1 MEAIFLS
8 LLLTVIENIV
18 QKDSINFKC
27 QKQCNTGRTYIN
39 LFWRCNQMWIQTK
52 AGIRIQIWCYVIHT
66 MQIALS
72 TGDMTHTM
80 CSWSFVYMFGIT
92 IYCQE
97 NIKIE
102 CNYSMKIRIFCWL
115 SMQKMLEIVWIEWHF
130 CQERTQRRL
139 NSKDSTCVECVRK
152 LFSYN
157 YKFINYDS

>member
-27 QKQCNTGRTYIN
+27 QNNATGRTLKHKSVLKMQPNVDSNKSWYAN
-39 LFWRCNQMWIQTK
+39 LMLCDSHHANCSIHRWHDTY
-52 AGIRIQIWCYVIHT
+52 YVFLI
-66 MQIALS
+66 IAY
-72 TGDMTHTM
+72 M
-80 CSWSFVYMFGIT
+80 CGIT

-139 NSKDSTCVECVRK
+139 NSKDNPCV
-152 LFSYN
+152 
-157 YKFINYDS
+157 

>member
-27 QKQCNTGRTYIN
+27 QNNATGPAHWNIN
-39 LFWRCNQMWIQTK
+39 LFWRCNQMWYSNKSWYANSHLMLCDSHHANCSIHRWHDTY
-52 AGIRIQIWCYVIHT
+52 YVFLI
-66 MQIALS
+66 IAY
-72 TGDMTHTM
+72 M
-80 CSWSFVYMFGIT
+80 CGIT

-102 CNYSMKIRIFCWL
+102 CNYSMKIWIFCWL

-139 NSKDSTCVECVRK
+139 NSKDNPCVECVRK
-152 LFSYN
+152 LFS
-157 YKFINYDS
+157 